1 MKTIF
6 VLDTNVV
13 LHDHNAFLHFGEN
26 EVVIPLTVIEE
37 LDSKKGRMDAVG
49 KSARTFFNFYK
60 SNSQLMKK
68 GVIPLENGGNL
79 RIEPNYNSLEI
90 LKNFLFEDDND
101 NRILSV
107 ALNLCKEQLKKQKE
121 DSSTEVNRV
130 VLVTNDGAMFAKAL
144 TLKEEFDFGEFFDV
158 ELYENDRIK
167 DIDHKHKGFHE
178 VVVPSDVIS
187 EIYDSESNM
196 RLASILH
203 YIEDQLFSYDDE
215 SEDLRINTS
224 EQKILEE
231 LMKHNIYILDFFI
244 LKSAENS
251 KSSCIVQLKLEAGV
265 LVLKGLLFSK
275 KPNSFGISARNAQQ
289 HMLLELLLNDNIPI
303 VFVSGE
309 AGTGK
314 TLLALFSALQMKK
327 ELQKYQTITLARPIV
342 PMGRDVGYLP
352 GELEEKL
359 TPWMAPFYDNLEYLF
374 KSNRTSPEFINT
386 VSDYNLS
393 IQALTY
399 WRGRS
404 LPDQFIIIDEAQN
417 LTRHEIRTILTRVG
431 ENSKIVIM
439 GDPKQIDD
447 PYLDETNNGLTY
459 VMEHMKSSARVGVV
473 HMMKSERS
481 EIASLALELL

>member
-37 LDSKKGRMDAVG
+37 LDSKKGRVDAVG

-107 ALNLCKEQLKKQKE
+107 ALNLCKEQLEKQKE

-130 VLVTNDGAMFAKAL
+130 ILVTNDGAMFAKAL

-203 YIEDQLFSYDDE
+203 HIEDQLFLNDNG
-215 SEDLRINTS
+215 SEEVRINTS

-231 LMKHNIYILDFFI
+231 LVKHNIYILDFFI

-289 HMLLELLLNDNIPI
+289 HMLLELLLNDSIPI
-303 VFVSGE
+303 VFV
-309 AGTGK
+309 
-314 TLLALFSALQMKK
+314 
-327 ELQKYQTITLARPIV
+327 
-342 PMGRDVGYLP
+342 
-352 GELEEKL
+352 
-359 TPWMAPFYDNLEYLF
+359 
-374 KSNRTSPEFINT
+374 
-386 VSDYNLS
+386 
-393 IQALTY
+393 
-399 WRGRS
+399 
-404 LPDQFIIIDEAQN
+404 
-417 LTRHEIRTILTRVG
+417 
-431 ENSKIVIM
+431 
-439 GDPKQIDD
+439 
-447 PYLDETNNGLTY
+447 
-459 VMEHMKSSARVGVV
+459 
-473 HMMKSERS
+473 
-481 EIASLALELL
+481 